1 MSNATQIQLQHWA
14 EDRLGEVIAVHV
26 VCLVTLVAAVTL
38 RFYAQS
44 FVTNP
49 WKHADNWLTLAA
61 AIFATGIA
69 GCMLK
74 ALDYGFGKHTVMI
87 RWLPFTVLLDLASPL
102 LGLSQK
108 DFSSLAASIT
118 MIVHNGATVSFLQP
132 YASLRAANVT
142 STREPICVA
151 TPRRIPFHYV
161 STAGVAELTNLSSL
175 REKSVAEHIPPTGAS
190 GYTTS
195 KWASEVVLENA
206 SASYKIPVT
215 VHRPSTVVEA
225 AGKPDD
231 VLPHDALGTLLRFS
245 REVRAVPLPKKWT
258 GCFDIVPVDQVAQHI
273 VEEALLPSTGG
284 IRYKHIAGSKKVSAQ
299 DLNKFVATQIQ
310 DPVEVMPM
318 EDWIDRAKAHGLRK
332 I

>member
-1 MSNATQIQLQHWA
+1 MYAQSSGLWLRKTYSHDQ
-14 EDRLGEVIAVHV
+14 
-26 VCLVTLVAAVTL
+26 VAAVHCVAVRSL
-38 RFYAQS
+38 DSLQDI
-44 FVTNP
+44 VTTYPNVYL
-49 WKHADNWLTLAA
+49 HAS
-61 AIFATGIA
+61 
-69 GCMLK
+69 
-74 ALDYGFGKHTVMI
+74 
-87 RWLPFTVLLDLASPL
+87 DLASPL

-258 GCFDIVPVDQVAQHI
+258 GCFDIVPVDQVGQHI

-318 EDWIDRAKAHGLRK
+318 EDWIDRAKAHGLREDLSGWFLAVASK
-332 I
+332 PRFLPSILMGSDL

>member
-1 MSNATQIQLQHWA
+1 MYAQSSGLWLRKTYSHDQ
-14 EDRLGEVIAVHV
+14 
-26 VCLVTLVAAVTL
+26 VAAVHCVAVRSPDSL
-38 RFYAQS
+38 QDI
-44 FVTNP
+44 VTTYPNVYL
-49 WKHADNWLTLAA
+49 HAS
-61 AIFATGIA
+61 
-69 GCMLK
+69 
-74 ALDYGFGKHTVMI
+74 
-87 RWLPFTVLLDLASPL
+87 DLASPL

-195 KWASEVVLENA
+195 KWASEVVLLNIRG
-206 SASYKIPVT
+206 SDLPKNPVVQSFAVLSDSGDLALFADPAKFDADLRAHLGNH
-215 VHRPSTVVEA
+215 VHI
-225 AGKPDD
+225 
-231 VLPHDALGTLLRFS
+231 LPHDALGTLLRFS

-318 EDWIDRAKAHGLRK
+318 EDWIDRAKAHGLREDLSGWFLAVASK
-332 I
+332 PRFLPSILMGSDL